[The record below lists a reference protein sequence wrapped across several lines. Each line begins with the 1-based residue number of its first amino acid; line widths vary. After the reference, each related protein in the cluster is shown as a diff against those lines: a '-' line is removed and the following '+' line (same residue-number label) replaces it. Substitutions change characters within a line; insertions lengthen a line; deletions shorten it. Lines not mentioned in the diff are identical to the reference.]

1 MIKTLKEVVEKAAKK
16 RKGDQASR
24 HAAAVVEIAET
35 FGLSRSSVYRM
46 LSEDKSFVYWKKDS
60 PYPVLLR
67 TAAVCVVS

>member
-16 RKGDQASR
+16 RKGD

-46 LSEDKSFVYWKKDS
+46 LSEGKSFVYWNKDS